1 VAPGTTTAVV
11 GPTGAGKT
19 TISRLL
25 MRFYDPKEGAILM
38 NNQDIKTA
46 TQKSVRGS
54 IGVVPQD
61 IVLFND
67 TILHNVQYGN
77 LEASM
82 EEVEAAAAS
91 ASILDFILSLPD
103 GWNTQVSGWLCCIYV
118 HVSSAA
124 LMPL

>member
-1 VAPGTTTAVV
+1 MAPGTTTAVV

>member
-1 VAPGTTTAVV
+1 
-11 GPTGAGKT
+11 
-19 TISRLL
+19 
-25 MRFYDPKEGAILM
+25 M
-38 NNQDIKTA
+38 NNQDIKAA

-91 ASILDFILSLPD
+91 ASILDFIMSLPD
-103 GWNTQVSGWLCCIYV
+103 GWNTQVSGWLCCIYAS
-118 HVSSAA
+118 HTDLFHAA
-124 LMPL
+124 VMLQCRSDYFS